1 MTEARESNIS
11 GDLDD
16 GLVTLY
22 YQGSQ
27 YWARDVRYW
36 VKSRNDGFVYDSY
49 DDLEEA
55 RGRPMNPEMVG
66 IWDRQEGRW
75 V

>member
-1 MTEARESNIS
+1 MPDQFANTQY
-11 GDLDD
+11 DD
-16 GLVTLY
+16 ERFVTLY
-22 YQGSQ
+22 HGGGT

-36 VKSRNDGFVYDSY
+36 IKSRVDGFVYDSY

-55 RGRPMNPEMVG
+55 RGRPMNWEMVG
-66 IWDRQEGRW
+66 IWDRQEGQW